1 MEIIE
6 SLTFNSDHLLE
17 ISEPENELRLRRET
31 RQDDLKLLF
40 ASVNDQIDEIE
51 STFEQSQFIFYSL
64 VERETEIISKL
75 TSLESRYSE
84 NDVNV
89 SE

>member
-6 SLTFNSDHLLE
+6 SLAFNSDHLLE

-31 RQDDLKLLF
+31 RPDDLKLLF

-51 STFEQSQFIFYSL
+51 STFEQSQSIFYSL

-84 NDVNV
+84 NHVNV
-89 SE
+89 SK

>member
-6 SLTFNSDHLLE
+6 SLAFNSDHLLE

-51 STFEQSQFIFYSL
+51 STFEQSQSIFYSL

>member
-31 RQDDLKLLF
+31 RPDDLKLLF

-51 STFEQSQFIFYSL
+51 STFEQSQSIFDSL
-64 VERETEIISKL
+64 VGGETEIISKL